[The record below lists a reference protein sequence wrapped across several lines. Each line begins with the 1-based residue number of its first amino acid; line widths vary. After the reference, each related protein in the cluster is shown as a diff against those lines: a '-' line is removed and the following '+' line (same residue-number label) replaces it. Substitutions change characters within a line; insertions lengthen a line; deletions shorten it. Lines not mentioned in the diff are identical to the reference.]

1 MSTSAQHHKT
11 ILIADNS
18 PIIRM
23 QMGGILSDKYDI
35 VEVDNG
41 TDALEAMREL
51 GSDRI
56 ACVLLDLHMPGNADY
71 EVLVRKQADP
81 SIADIPVII
90 VTADSVT
97 EAEIA
102 ALDLGASD
110 FLVKPI
116 EPEIMRRRVRSVVY
130 AREAEDQRLRIR
142 MLEERAWHS
151 DHDDLTG
158 IFTRKAFIRETHA
171 MLDADPDTE
180 FIVVVWDFE
189 RFKMLNE
196 LFGSRL
202 GDEVLENA
210 AHALSEAIEGRGRY
224 CRLGDDFFA
233 FCVPAGA
240 VDVEQVIEQISR
252 SVNALL
258 ASRGIGFAL
267 AIAAGVY
274 PVEDHDADVS
284 IMLDRAMSARAS
296 AKGGYGEHIAVYDSE
311 LSGRLREEQDILNN
325 MESALANGEF
335 QIVLQPVYDLAT
347 SSPAS
352 AEALVRWHRPGHG
365 VVSPGMFIPLFEE
378 NGFIT
383 KLDQN
388 VWEQVCQ
395 HLAWRREQ
403 GLPEIPI
410 SVNLSRRSIY
420 HPRLVE
426 SIVELTKKYDVKPE
440 LFRIEVTESSYVED
454 SERLIDTVRQLQD
467 HGFTILMDDF
477 GSGYSS
483 LISLKDL
490 PVDILKADMM
500 LLRDLETSDRVGS
513 IFTAIVRMA
522 RWLGIP
528 VIAEGAETAEQVEFL
543 RSVGC
548 DYTQGYYF
556 ARPMPP
562 EEFEAHLKEHPPKAS
577 PRARIDLSADDID
590 AVMGGNRLFEQLMG
604 TMFDAYLVLEW
615 RDGALETVRASNGIF
630 DLLALERGGFSFDP
644 DGLRRLFA
652 EEEVVRFGEACQRAA
667 VEQTRAELE
676 TVCVQADGARVP
688 VLVFILRIGASKGY
702 AMLLVGMKRK

>member
-1 MSTSAQHHKT
+1 MSMSAQHEKT

-18 PIIRM
+18 PIVRM
-23 QMGGILSDKYDI
+23 QMGGILSNEYDI

-56 ACVLLDLHMPGNADY
+56 ACVLLDLHMPGNDDY
-71 EVLVRKQADP
+71 EVLVRKRADP

-97 EAEIA
+97 EAEVA

-130 AREAEDQRLRIR
+130 AREAENQRLRIR

-158 IFTRKAFIRETHA
+158 IFTRKAFIRETHG
-171 MLDADPDTE
+171 MLEADPDTE
-180 FIVVVWDFE
+180 YLVVVWDFE
-189 RFKMLNE
+189 KFKMLNE
-196 LFGSRL
+196 LFSSRL
-202 GDEVLENA
+202 GDEVLEEA
-210 AHALSEAIEGRGRY
+210 ARALGEAIEGRGCY

-233 FCVPAGA
+233 FCVPEGS
-240 VDVEQVIEQISR
+240 VDVEQVIEQISQG
-252 SVNALL
+252 VNALL

-267 AIAAGVY
+267 VIAAGVY
-274 PVEDHDADVS
+274 PVDDHDADVS

-296 AKGGYGEHIAVYDSE
+296 VKGAYERHVAVYDSE
-311 LSGRLREEQDILNN
+311 LSDRLREEQDIVNN
-325 MESALANGEF
+325 MESALENGEF

-388 VWEQVCQ
+388 VWEQVCR

-403 GLPEIPI
+403 GLPELPI

-420 HPRLVE
+420 YPELIE

-454 SERLIDTVRQLQD
+454 SERLIDTVKQLQGY
-467 HGFTILMDDF
+467 GFTILMDDF

-548 DYTQGYYF
+548 AYTQGYYF
-556 ARPMPP
+556 ARPMSP
-562 EEFEAHLKEHPPKAS
+562 EEFEAHLEEHPPKAV

-590 AVMGGNRLFEQLMG
+590 VVMGGNRPAEQLMRA
-604 TMFDAYLVLEW
+604 MFDAHAVLEW
-615 RDGALETVRASNGIF
+615 HDGSLEIARMDDGFF
-630 DLLALERGGFSFDP
+630 DLFELERDGFSFEVD
-644 DGLRRLFA
+644 DLLRIFA
-652 EEEVVRFGEACQRAA
+652 EGEASRFAEACREAMG
-667 VEQTRAELE
+667 ERMRAELE
-676 TVCVQADGARVP
+676 STCVKADGAQVP
-688 VLVFILRIGASKGY
+688 VLVSIICVSASEGD
-702 AMLLVGMKRK
+702 AVLLVGIRRA